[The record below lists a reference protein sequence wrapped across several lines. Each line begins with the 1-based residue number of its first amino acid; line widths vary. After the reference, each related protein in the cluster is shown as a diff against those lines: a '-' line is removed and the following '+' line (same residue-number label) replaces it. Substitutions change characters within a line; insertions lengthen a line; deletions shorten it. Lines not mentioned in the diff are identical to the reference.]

1 MKTCRRSGGIAPL
14 ILYLGVILSL
24 CYHYDQL
31 PIRGQAFVR
40 GLLQILPWICGYLQ
54 HPETGA
60 AVLSRRMYH
69 ALITRD
75 PLNMVCWLTCN
86 EILSTK
92 NLNYKLLN
100 MWNAGMNST
109 VEFKITRRCVF

>member
-1 MKTCRRSGGIAPL
+1 MKTYRSGGIAPL
-14 ILYLGVILSL
+14 ILYLGVILLL
-24 CYHYDQL
+24 CYHFYQL

-40 GLLQILPWICGYLQ
+40 SLLLILPRICGYLQ
-54 HPETGA
+54 HPETRA
-60 AVLSRRMYH
+60 PILSRRMH
-69 ALITRD
+69 HTLITRH

-100 MWNAGMNST
+100 MWNAGMNFNSR
-109 VEFKITRRCVF
+109 I

>member
-1 MKTCRRSGGIAPL
+1 MKMYRRSGGIAPL
-14 ILYLGVILSL
+14 ILYLGVILL

-40 GLLQILPWICGYLQ
+40 CLLLILPRICGYLQ

-60 AVLSRRMYH
+60 PILSRRMYH

-92 NLNYKLLN
+92 NLNYKLLI
-100 MWNAGMNST
+100 MWKAGMNFNSR
-109 VEFKITRRCVF
+109 I